1 LTRRLDF
8 KGLQLKIIG
17 LHGQPLRLLLELHLV
32 PVSGTASDS
41 FHTDTGSRQGGH
53 RSRAA

>member
-1 LTRRLDF
+1 
-8 KGLQLKIIG
+8 
-17 LHGQPLRLLLELHLV
+17 LHLV